1 MPIVAQCKERR
12 KFIRDVQGNE
22 LEEICMEV
30 PKNTVGKLN
39 VNKYNNRTDEVDEMD
54 ETLEDGFKD
63 YSRE

>member
-1 MPIVAQCKERR
+1 
-12 KFIRDVQGNE
+12 
-22 LEEICMEV
+22 MEV

-39 VNKYNNRTDEVDEMD
+39 ANKYNNRTDEVDEMG

>member
-1 MPIVAQCKERR
+1 
-12 KFIRDVQGNE
+12 
-22 LEEICMEV
+22 MEV

-39 VNKYNNRTDEVDEMD
+39 VNEYNNRTDEVDEMD

>member
-1 MPIVAQCKERR
+1 
-12 KFIRDVQGNE
+12 
-22 LEEICMEV
+22 MEV

-39 VNKYNNRTDEVDEMD
+39 GNKYNNRTDEVDEMD